1 MRILTVSNL
10 YPPIVEGGYEA
21 RCAATVDGLRQQHEM
36 RVLTSTRGR
45 DSCPPDASVM
55 RELPYLPQG
64 MRSILRAPR
73 ATAEG
78 MRVMRT
84 AMEDFRPDLI
94 MIWNGI
100 GIPQAALRVAEL
112 SGVPVAYVV
121 GEQWLGRM
129 YKSDPFVRCLLPGER
144 GLHAVW
150 GRVARGLNH
159 LPSLQVDAFTR
170 TEAAICWNSDAT
182 RRTSGLPDT
191 LIPTFE
197 ATVYP
202 GVPQPHRW
210 TSLERHPG
218 EQPTIAFV
226 GRVEWEKGPA
236 VAYRALAELRA
247 AHGIHARLLLAG
259 PYQPTMRA
267 ELDALAAELG
277 ISEQVEL
284 LGALDKAGV
293 GRLLERSDVLV
304 VPSTWEEPF
313 GLVLLEG
320 ALARVPVVAS
330 RSGGM
335 PEALREPQE
344 ALFFP
349 IEDSVACAEALAETL
364 HHSSSTEARIGAAYR
379 RAEDLSFDRYIA
391 EMGQFVAHAHASFSP
406 MSRPIGS
413 PV

>member
-21 RCAATVDGLRQQHEM
+21 RCAATVDGLRQEHEM

-150 GRVARGLNH
+150 GG
-159 LPSLQVDAFTR
+159 S
-170 TEAAICWNSDAT
+170 TEASTIYLHFRLMLSLLRKRRSAGTAT
-182 RRTSGLPDT
+182 RR
-191 LIPTFE
+191 
-197 ATVYP
+197 
-202 GVPQPHRW
+202 
-210 TSLERHPG
+210 
-218 EQPTIAFV
+218 
-226 GRVEWEKGPA
+226 
-236 VAYRALAELRA
+236 
-247 AHGIHARLLLAG
+247 AG
-259 PYQPTMRA
+259 PP
-267 ELDALAAELG
+267 
-277 ISEQVEL
+277 
-284 LGALDKAGV
+284 
-293 GRLLERSDVLV
+293 
-304 VPSTWEEPF
+304 
-313 GLVLLEG
+313 
-320 ALARVPVVAS
+320 AS
-330 RSGGM
+330 RT
-335 PEALREPQE
+335 R
-344 ALFFP
+344 
-349 IEDSVACAEALAETL
+349 
-364 HHSSSTEARIGAAYR
+364 
-379 RAEDLSFDRYIA
+379 
-391 EMGQFVAHAHASFSP
+391 
-406 MSRPIGS
+406 
-413 PV
+413 